1 MKFYRNQDF
10 ISIIKYISI
19 KISAKKFAK
28 NCKAFVRH
36 YNLLPNQGHAVQISM
51 KLYKKFTEPES
62 V

>member
-19 KISAKKFAK
+19 KISAKKFVK
-28 NCKAFVRH
+28 NKEMTARH

-51 KLYKKFTEPES
+51 KLYKKFTEPKI